1 MKHKI
6 SLLINGNKIEKE
18 VPSYLTAVDFIRE
31 ELNLTGTKKGCGNGE
46 CGACTIIVN
55 NKAIRSCLILATE
68 LDNTEVI
75 TIEGLMKNGELDLIQ
90 KIFIEEGAIQCGFC
104 TPGFIMAIKASILSK
119 KKITEQDLIESIKGH
134 LCRCTGYVSII
145 NSVKKIAYLLNDN

>member
-1 MKHKI
+1 MNHKI
-6 SLLINGNKIEKE
+6 SLIINGNKIERE
-18 VPSYLTAVDFIRE
+18 VPPYLTALDFIRE

-55 NKAIRSCLILATE
+55 NKAIRSCLLLATE

-90 KIFIEEGAIQCGFC
+90 KVFIEEGAVQCGFC
-104 TPGFIMAIKASILSK
+104 TPGFIMAVKSAILSK
-119 KKITEQDLIESIKGH
+119 KKITEKDLIESIKGH
-134 LCRCTGYVSII
+134 LCRCTGYVCII
-145 NSVKKIAYLLNDN
+145 NSVKKIAYLLNDH